1 VSDWARRLARLAHE
15 FEEQVE
21 SAVGQVKRQV
31 RGTRPPRAFVYRG
44 FGTGEQ
50 AQIMGRVLEVEP
62 VREATA
68 EDARWQNLFAT
79 LGRFD
84 SDEVPGARV
93 LVHYGDASAEV
104 VADHE
109 GYFRATLPGPGTPDS
124 DPQWRIAT
132 TELISPAG
140 LGGTGRVL
148 VPPANARFGVVSDLD
163 DTVLQ
168 TGVRRVLHMLSAT
181 FFENAR
187 TRLPFPGVAAFYHAL
202 RVERPGLPPNPIFY
216 VSSSPWNLHDF
227 LLEFLQVRGI
237 PVGPL
242 MLRDWGTER
251 DSLLPPGHHEHKS
264 ASIERVF
271 ATYSALAFLLIGD
284 SGQQDPEIYRDI
296 VERHPGRVLAIYIRD
311 VSLNPIRTAAVHQL
325 AAEVAELGSVMVL
338 VEDTVSAARHAA
350 EHGWIAPER
359 VEAVARDLVE
369 TTEAADQEF
378 S

>member
-1 VSDWARRLARLAHE
+1 MSDWARRLARLAHE
-15 FEEQVE
+15 VEEQVE

-31 RGTRPPRAFVYRG
+31 RGIRPPRAVVYRS
-44 FGTGEQ
+44 FGTEAQ
-50 AQIMGRVLEVEP
+50 AQIMGRVLEAEP
-62 VREATA
+62 AREATA

-93 LVHYGDASAEV
+93 LVRYGDASAEV

-109 GYFRATLPGPGTPDS
+109 GYFRTTLPGPGAPDS
-124 DPQWRIAT
+124 DPQWRVAT
-132 TELISPAG
+132 TEMIAPAG

-148 VPPANARFGVVSDLD
+148 VPPVSARFGVVSDLD

-168 TGVRRVLHMLSAT
+168 TGVRRVLHLLSRT
-181 FFENAR
+181 FFENAH

-271 ATYSALAFLLIGD
+271 ATYPALAFLLIGD

-311 VSLNPIRTAAVHQL
+311 VSLNPIRTAAVQRL

-338 VEDTVSAARHAA
+338 VEDTVGAARHAA

-369 TTEAADQEF
+369 TSEAAEGE
-378 S
+378 SG